1 MRTFLRLALACA
13 ALIVVV
19 APVADAATVKK
30 GSPRVKHFRG
40 KALAIV
46 FFHPT

>member
-1 MRTFLRLALACA
+1 MAVVALS
-13 ALIVVV
+13 VVV

-30 GSPRVKHFRG
+30 GSPRVKNFRG
-40 KALAIV
+40 KPLAIV